1 MRQGYDVAIGKID
14 NLEVDFVAANAD
26 EKIYIQVTESMLNE
40 EVRERELKPLQKIP
54 NNYRKLVLALEQSL
68 DTEYEGI
75 QVTGIV
81 EWLVKGYYDEG
92 KDS

>member
-14 NLEVDFVAANAD
+14 NLEVDFVAANAN

-81 EWLVKGYYDEG
+81 EWLVKGYNDER

>member
-14 NLEVDFVAANAD
+14 SLEVDFVAASAD

-54 NNYRKLVLALEQSL
+54 NNYRKLVLTLEQSL

-75 QVTGIV
+75 QVKGIV
-81 EWLVKGYYDEG
+81 EWLVKGYNDER
-92 KDS
+92 KYS

>member
-1 MRQGYDVAIGKID
+1 
-14 NLEVDFVAANAD
+14 
-26 EKIYIQVTESMLNE
+26 MLNE

-75 QVTGIV
+75 QVKGIV
-81 EWLVKGYYDEG
+81 EWLVKGYNDER
-92 KDS
+92 KYS